1 MKNKSIVVK
10 LSRFLTVIL
19 VFTLFLFSFIS
30 IAAASSIDELNAL
43 IAEAETL
50 KAGNKEFPLQISYTD
65 DGSDVN
71 QAFPWVFDEELED
84 LDAAL
89 EFARNASPSEIDDA
103 INRLRDE
110 IEKFKGKIK
119 ADGSD
124 PYFRLDPGP
133 GLQQI
138 VISTPTNEWRTRT
151 PLDSRVPRD
160 FDGSTFEVIPYP
172 FADSDGKSDVLKINY
187 VYKGQSTFGG
197 ISLEAPLSPVVNIPS
212 GATIEF
218 DVYYPRSAQGKF
230 MRWRLGTNLDTYM
243 REYEY
248 NNLNPDWVGSY
259 QGETWYKA
267 HHSVTAP
274 TGTMS
279 TFTLEL
285 HGETSRPAETGTLIV
300 ADIKIMAP
308 DPDGIPL
315 PPVVNN
321 NRYNEVAPLKSVY
334 NNEYGLFMVGTLGSS
349 SISGLRAYHYEIFV
363 DGNNLKAE
371 PTHPRGPNW
380 LRSVDGQPLI
390 GVTTTHGLN
399 EYSFPTN
406 NNLGIRNSCAPGEY
420 KCHGHVLALYNQAPA
435 WMRQIVPATL
445 PHGYIGTTEFF

>member
-172 FADSDGKSDVLKINY
+172 FADSDGKSDVLKINN
-187 VYKGQSTFGG
+187 V
-197 ISLEAPLSPVVNIPS
+197 
-212 GATIEF
+212 
-218 DVYYPRSAQGKF
+218 
-230 MRWRLGTNLDTYM
+230 
-243 REYEY
+243 
-248 NNLNPDWVGSY
+248 
-259 QGETWYKA
+259 
-267 HHSVTAP
+267 
-274 TGTMS
+274 
-279 TFTLEL
+279 
-285 HGETSRPAETGTLIV
+285 
-300 ADIKIMAP
+300 
-308 DPDGIPL
+308 
-315 PPVVNN
+315 
-321 NRYNEVAPLKSVY
+321 
-334 NNEYGLFMVGTLGSS
+334 
-349 SISGLRAYHYEIFV
+349 
-363 DGNNLKAE
+363 
-371 PTHPRGPNW
+371 
-380 LRSVDGQPLI
+380 
-390 GVTTTHGLN
+390 
-399 EYSFPTN
+399 
-406 NNLGIRNSCAPGEY
+406 
-420 KCHGHVLALYNQAPA
+420 
-435 WMRQIVPATL
+435 
-445 PHGYIGTTEFF
+445 